1 MAAAPGSAAVAELI
15 GANGGRWV
23 SSAGGAFAVQGGNV
37 VDMRD
42 GSVIATLRPAVGAPS
57 MLMQNVAVEVRNVPY
72 FGEITD
78 YRPAWVVDAAR
89 SSERQVTW
97 VGERTHREIDP
108 PDEITWTPLVR
119 ALPAPRGGGWTPRPP
134 RPPPS
139 PRNVDPAPAP
149 PTAVPSER
157 VRTWTR
163 RPSHTPRSPRNV
175 DPAPAPPTHPALTPR
190 LAARAVGS
198 VRRRDHRAIAP
209 PPSRPLHPP
218 SRSSG
223 AMPAPHFFL
232 SGRRRHHHHQFAAIS
247 SPSRVPL
254 LFFPTSPGRGLLPR
268 VLSSRTDPVPPICHT
283 STALPTSSM
292 SIPAGALFPRA
303 AFSEPL
309 HPCST
314 DKKHLPLLIPSHDP
328 FARGLRSPPL
338 TSRCST
344 PRGSPPAGAPSACSC
359 RRWRR
364 GARRPP
370 RSPRRPSRRRRRGGG
385 APAGRRA

>member
-119 ALPAPRGGGWTPRPP
+119 ARPLPRPP
-134 RPPPS
+134 LAPAA
-139 PRNVDPAPAP
+139 DPAPTVAF
-149 PTAVPSER
+149 
-157 VRTWTR
+157 
-163 RPSHTPRSPRNV
+163 
-175 DPAPAPPTHPALTPR
+175 
-190 LAARAVGS
+190 AVGS

-218 SRSSG
+218 SRLFRCH
-223 AMPAPHFFL
+223 ARAPLFPQWTPPPPPPI
-232 SGRRRHHHHQFAAIS
+232 RRHLEAIS
-247 SPSRVPL
+247 STAPL
-254 LFFPTSPGRGLLPR
+254 LF
-268 VLSSRTDPVPPICHT
+268 
-283 STALPTSSM
+283 
-292 SIPAGALFPRA
+292 
-303 AFSEPL
+303 L
-309 HPCST
+309 H
-314 DKKHLPLLIPSHDP
+314 
-328 FARGLRSPPL
+328 
-338 TSRCST
+338 
-344 PRGSPPAGAPSACSC
+344 
-359 RRWRR
+359 
-364 GARRPP
+364 
-370 RSPRRPSRRRRRGGG
+370 
-385 APAGRRA
+385 

>member
-119 ALPAPRGGGWTPRPP
+119 APPAL
-134 RPPPS
+134 
-139 PRNVDPAPAP
+139 AP
-149 PTAVPSER
+149 PAR
-157 VRTWTR
+157 
-163 RPSHTPRSPRNV
+163 
-175 DPAPAPPTHPALTPR
+175 PALTPR

-254 LFFPTSPGRGLLPR
+254 LFFPIAQAEDASACPFFPHRSRAPDLPHKHCPTHELDVYTSWRPLPPRR
-268 VLSSRTDPVPPICHT
+268 V
-283 STALPTSSM
+283 
-292 SIPAGALFPRA
+292 FRA
-303 AFSEPL
+303 A
-309 HPCST
+309 
-314 DKKHLPLLIPSHDP
+314 PS
-328 FARGLRSPPL
+328 L
-338 TSRCST
+338 
-344 PRGSPPAGAPSACSC
+344 
-359 RRWRR
+359 
-364 GARRPP
+364 
-370 RSPRRPSRRRRRGGG
+370 
-385 APAGRRA
+385 

>member
-119 ALPAPRGGGWTPRPP
+119 APPAL
-134 RPPPS
+134 
-139 PRNVDPAPAP
+139 AP
-149 PTAVPSER
+149 PAR
-157 VRTWTR
+157 
-163 RPSHTPRSPRNV
+163 
-175 DPAPAPPTHPALTPR
+175 PALTPR

-364 GARRPP
+364 GARRRP

>member
-119 ALPAPRGGGWTPRPP
+119 ALPAP
-134 RPPPS
+134 
-139 PRNVDPAPAP
+139 
-149 PTAVPSER
+149 
-157 VRTWTR
+157 
-163 RPSHTPRSPRNV
+163 
-175 DPAPAPPTHPALTPR
+175 APPTHPALTPR

-218 SRSSG
+218 ISFFRCH
-223 AMPAPHFFL
+223 ARAPLFPQWTPPPPPPPI
-232 SGRRRHHHHQFAAIS
+232 RRHLEPIS
-247 SPSRVPL
+247 STAPL
-254 LFFPTSPGRGLLPR
+254 LP
-268 VLSSRTDPVPPICHT
+268 H
-283 STALPTSSM
+283 
-292 SIPAGALFPRA
+292 
-303 AFSEPL
+303 
-309 HPCST
+309 
-314 DKKHLPLLIPSHDP
+314 
-328 FARGLRSPPL
+328 
-338 TSRCST
+338 
-344 PRGSPPAGAPSACSC
+344 
-359 RRWRR
+359 
-364 GARRPP
+364 
-370 RSPRRPSRRRRRGGG
+370 
-385 APAGRRA
+385 

>member
-119 ALPAPRGGGWTPRPP
+119 ALPAL
-134 RPPPS
+134 
-139 PRNVDPAPAP
+139 AP
-149 PTAVPSER
+149 PAR
-157 VRTWTR
+157 
-163 RPSHTPRSPRNV
+163 
-175 DPAPAPPTHPALTPR
+175 PALTPR

-209 PPSRPLHPP
+209 PASRPLHPP
-218 SRSSG
+218 SRLFRCH
-223 AMPAPHFFL
+223 ARAPLFPQWTPPPPPPI
-232 SGRRRHHHHQFAAIS
+232 RRHLEAIS
-247 SPSRVPL
+247 STAPL
-254 LFFPTSPGRGLLPR
+254 LP
-268 VLSSRTDPVPPICHT
+268 H
-283 STALPTSSM
+283 
-292 SIPAGALFPRA
+292 
-303 AFSEPL
+303 
-309 HPCST
+309 
-314 DKKHLPLLIPSHDP
+314 
-328 FARGLRSPPL
+328 
-338 TSRCST
+338 
-344 PRGSPPAGAPSACSC
+344 
-359 RRWRR
+359 
-364 GARRPP
+364 
-370 RSPRRPSRRRRRGGG
+370 
-385 APAGRRA
+385 

>member
-1 MAAAPGSAAVAELI
+1 MDAA
-15 GANGGRWV
+15 GA
-23 SSAGGAFAVQGGNV
+23 
-37 VDMRD
+37 
-42 GSVIATLRPAVGAPS
+42 RPARA
-57 MLMQNVAVEVRNVPY
+57 
-72 FGEITD
+72 
-78 YRPAWVVDAAR
+78 RPAHPPSVDPSPRRAR
-89 SSERQVTW
+89 SRK
-97 VGERTHREIDP
+97 RP
-108 PDEITWTPLVR
+108 P
-119 ALPAPRGGGWTPRPP
+119 PRPP
-134 RPPPS
+134 RNSAAAEP
-139 PRNVDPAPAP
+139 PAP
-149 PTAVPSER
+149 S
-157 VRTWTR
+157 
-163 RPSHTPRSPRNV
+163 
-175 DPAPAPPTHPALTPR
+175 
-190 LAARAVGS
+190 
-198 VRRRDHRAIAP
+198 
-209 PPSRPLHPP
+209 PP

>member
-119 ALPAPRGGGWTPRPP
+119 ARPAL
-134 RPPPS
+134 
-139 PRNVDPAPAP
+139 AP
-149 PTAVPSER
+149 PAR
-157 VRTWTR
+157 
-163 RPSHTPRSPRNV
+163 
-175 DPAPAPPTHPALTPR
+175 PALTPR

-292 SIPAGALFPRA
+292 SIPAGAPSPAPRFPSRSIPVALIKSIFPNLFPRMTLTA
-303 AFSEPL
+303 RPL
-309 HPCST
+309 S
-314 DKKHLPLLIPSHDP
+314 
-328 FARGLRSPPL
+328 PL

>member
-119 ALPAPRGGGWTPRPP
+119 APPAL
-134 RPPPS
+134 
-139 PRNVDPAPAP
+139 AP
-149 PTAVPSER
+149 PAR
-157 VRTWTR
+157 
-163 RPSHTPRSPRNV
+163 
-175 DPAPAPPTHPALTPR
+175 PALTPR

-218 SRSSG
+218 HLVLPVPCPRPTFSSVDAAATTTTNSPPSRGHLEYRSS
-223 AMPAPHFFL
+223 
-232 SGRRRHHHHQFAAIS
+232 S
-247 SPSRVPL
+247 SP
-254 LFFPTSPGRGLLPR
+254 
-268 VLSSRTDPVPPICHT
+268 
-283 STALPTSSM
+283 
-292 SIPAGALFPRA
+292 
-303 AFSEPL
+303 
-309 HPCST
+309 
-314 DKKHLPLLIPSHDP
+314 
-328 FARGLRSPPL
+328 
-338 TSRCST
+338 
-344 PRGSPPAGAPSACSC
+344 
-359 RRWRR
+359 
-364 GARRPP
+364 
-370 RSPRRPSRRRRRGGG
+370 
-385 APAGRRA
+385 

>member
-119 ALPAPRGGGWTPRPP
+119 ALPAL
-134 RPPPS
+134 
-139 PRNVDPAPAP
+139 AP
-149 PTAVPSER
+149 PA
-157 VRTWTR
+157 
-163 RPSHTPRSPRNV
+163 
-175 DPAPAPPTHPALTPR
+175 HPALTPR

-209 PPSRPLHPP
+209 PPSRPLHSPISFFRCHARAPLFPQWTPP
-218 SRSSG
+218 
-223 AMPAPHFFL
+223 PPPPPI
-232 SGRRRHHHHQFAAIS
+232 RRHLEAIS
-247 SPSRVPL
+247 STAPL
-254 LFFPTSPGRGLLPR
+254 LP
-268 VLSSRTDPVPPICHT
+268 H
-283 STALPTSSM
+283 
-292 SIPAGALFPRA
+292 
-303 AFSEPL
+303 
-309 HPCST
+309 
-314 DKKHLPLLIPSHDP
+314 
-328 FARGLRSPPL
+328 
-338 TSRCST
+338 
-344 PRGSPPAGAPSACSC
+344 
-359 RRWRR
+359 
-364 GARRPP
+364 
-370 RSPRRPSRRRRRGGG
+370 
-385 APAGRRA
+385 